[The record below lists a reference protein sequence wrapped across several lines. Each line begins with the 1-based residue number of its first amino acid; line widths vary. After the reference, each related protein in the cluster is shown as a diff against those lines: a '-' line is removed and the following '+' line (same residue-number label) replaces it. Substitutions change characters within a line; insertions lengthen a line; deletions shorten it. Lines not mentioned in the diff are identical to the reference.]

1 MNDSCA
7 KTIATIAKINMMI
20 ANTRNALSILLT
32 SIKQSF
38 LVFCNVETLDEKGV
52 KSNNKKIKNE

>member
-1 MNDSCA
+1 
-7 KTIATIAKINMMI
+7 MMI

-52 KSNNKKIKNE
+52 KSNNKN